1 MCVCHCLCACLSVHM
16 FVCVFL
22 CLFGCACVCLHLY
35 VFAFLCEGIKAD
47 QNVLLRRPAH
57 GNSSI
62 VCRSK
67 GAVFNSPSEVQS
79 MLLYRDS
86 ICSGTFT
93 ISTKSNLEMTHFH
106 LMYLFYRIDCC
117 VSGDL
122 VEIFLL
128 CKYLIDSRALLT
140 QRHLFREWSELWVNH

>member
-1 MCVCHCLCACLSVHM
+1 MYYTLCSVCVCVT
-16 FVCVFL
+16 VCVCVYICL

-35 VFAFLCEGIKAD
+35 VFAFLCDGIEAD

-67 GAVFNSPSEVQS
+67 GAVFNSPSVVQS
-79 MLLYRDS
+79 MLLYRDN
-86 ICSGTFT
+86 ICCGTFT
-93 ISTKSNLEMTHFH
+93 MPTKSNLKMTHLH
-106 LMYLFYRIDCC
+106 LMYLVERIYCC

-122 VEIFLL
+122 VEVFLL

-140 QRHLFREWSELWVNH
+140 QRH